1 LYAFVFLINSFPL
14 INKMENSQNSF
25 SVPRWIMKMGCF
37 RFGIY
42 TWVGI
47 CISAIFD
54 LDCPAGLGIFRGN
67 CPLLTLGGSK
77 VSIKG
82 NFKGKVR
89 K

>member
-1 LYAFVFLINSFPL
+1 LTNKAVFIKK
-14 INKMENSQNSF
+14 NKKTKK
-25 SVPRWIMKMGCF
+25 R
-37 RFGIY
+37 
-42 TWVGI
+42 
-47 CISAIFD
+47 ISAIFEID
-54 LDCPAGLGIFRGN
+54 WPAGLGIFRGN

>member
-1 LYAFVFLINSFPL
+1 LTIKAVSIKN
-14 INKMENSQNSF
+14 
-25 SVPRWIMKMGCF
+25 R
-37 RFGIY
+37 
-42 TWVGI
+42 
-47 CISAIFD
+47 ISAIFE
-54 LDCPAGLGIFRGN
+54 LDWSAGLGIFRGN